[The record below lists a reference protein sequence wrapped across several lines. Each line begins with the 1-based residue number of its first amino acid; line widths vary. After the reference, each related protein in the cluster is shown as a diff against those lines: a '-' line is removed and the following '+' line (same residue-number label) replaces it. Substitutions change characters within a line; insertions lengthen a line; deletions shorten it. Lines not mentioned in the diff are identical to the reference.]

1 MEVVFALLAL
11 GLVGLAMVG
20 SLVGLFAWTRTSR
33 LEKRIDELAREL
45 EYVRRSRGAPPVETG
60 APAAEPTPR
69 VAVAPDPRPAAAAPV
84 IMPPSP
90 PLPAAPIPVPRDI
103 PLWPGSTPGAIPSR
117 PRMLGRVLDEIGI
130 PAADAPRPGRAAP
143 PPIDFATNLG
153 PKILVAT
160 GALAFMVFLGLF
172 VKYAWDNNWVGPA
185 GRVLIGALFGLG
197 LLALGM
203 RLMRRE
209 YRPLGQGLAAA
220 GLAGLYISAFAAHGF
235 YNLVPREVSALLMVA
250 VTASAVLLAVRL
262 DARLL
267 AALAWTGGYMT
278 PLLLSTGE
286 DRALALFLFI
296 ALLDA
301 GALLIDHRKPWP
313 ETAPIAMTG
322 TVLLY
327 SGWYARFFRP
337 ERFEVAALGL
347 VLFTV
352 LFAFGMARKQRGSGL
367 TVVVALGGVGVS
379 VLAGG
384 ADRPLPLLVLSLVLG
399 AGALRASRTMGRP
412 LAAAALLAAGLPYV
426 VWWLSHYRPE
436 TFGIAALWVLVVAA
450 LFILPVPGDEAE
462 AGPAGGSVSRAAV
475 GKEGPGLEL
484 AVLAGAGIASA
495 ALCAGTDRPLEIA
508 GFLAAMAGLAVLLR
522 VRWREAEVLGIL
534 AAALSIALWMAKFFT
549 AARAGDAYLVALPA
563 AGVFTAA
570 LLVRGLLARQHLGG
584 SDIVA
589 HLLLAAFTWWFFY
602 SVLDATHP
610 ALKGPAAA
618 AIAAGY
624 LAVGLAALRQSDR
637 DPRLVRVALGLATVF
652 LTLAIPIQLG
662 LHGVTLGWAAEGV
675 VLLALGTRFASA
687 QARAGAYA
695 VLFLAVVRLV
705 AMNQPLHEGAFRPV
719 FNPVFGT
726 WLVVVAALGVA
737 MWVARAPR
745 RELHPLDAT
754 VGPFLGGLAILL
766 LFGVLNGETR
776 ATFAQRRLEADRLGD
791 IAASQAARRVG
802 GLAVSVL
809 WTIFATG
816 LLAAGLAARSRA
828 LFYAAYGLFAL
839 TAGKV
844 VLWDLEDF
852 SVPYR
857 MAAFLALGVLLMAGA
872 YLNLRFRQRL
882 LPPPAQ

>member
-20 SLVGLFAWTRTSR
+20 SLVGLFAWTRTKH

-45 EYVRRSRGAPPVETG
+45 AHVRRSRGAAPAETGIPVE
-60 APAAEPTPR
+60 
-69 VAVAPDPRPAAAAPV
+69 DKRPATAAPV
-84 IMPPSP
+84 VEPPSP
-90 PLPAAPIPVPRDI
+90 PSPAAPIPPPPAIPPPR
-103 PLWPGSTPGAIPSR
+103 PATAASPPPPGA
-117 PRMLGRVLDEIGI
+117 GA
-130 PAADAPRPGRAAP
+130 PAR
-143 PPIDFATNLG
+143 IDFATNIG

-172 VKYAWDNNWVGPA
+172 VKYAWDNNWVGPT
-185 GRVLIGALFGLG
+185 GRVLIGAVFGLG
-197 LLALGM
+197 LLALGI

-220 GLAGLYISAFAAHGF
+220 GLAGLYTSAFAAHGF
-235 YNLVPREVSALLMVA
+235 YDLVPREVSALLMVA

-286 DRALALFLFI
+286 DRALALFLYL

-301 GALLIDHRKPWP
+301 GAMLIDQRKPWP

-337 ERFEVAALGL
+337 ERFDVAAFGL
-347 VLFTV
+347 VLFTA
-352 LFAFGMARKQRGSGL
+352 LFAFGMARKQRASGL
-367 TVVVALGGVGVS
+367 GAVVALGGIGVA
-379 VLAGG
+379 VMAGG
-384 ADRPLPLLVLSLVLG
+384 ADRPLPLLVLSMALG
-399 AGALRASRTMGRP
+399 AFALRASTTMGRG
-412 LAAAALLAAGLPYV
+412 LAAVALLAAGLPYV
-426 VWWLSHYRPE
+426 VWWGSHYRPE
-436 TFGIAALWVLVVAA
+436 AFGIAALWVLLAA
-450 LFILPVPGDEAE
+450 FLFVLPARRAAAE
-462 AGPAGGSVSRAAV
+462 A
-475 GKEGPGLEL
+475 GPGLEL

-495 ALCAGTDRPLEIA
+495 ALCAATDRPLEIA

-522 VRWREAEVLGIL
+522 GRWREAEVLGIL
-534 AAALSIALWMAKFFT
+534 AAALSVALWMERFFSAT
-549 AARAGDAYLVALPA
+549 RGGDAYLVALPA
-563 AGVFTAA
+563 AGVFAAA
-570 LLVRGLLARQHLGG
+570 LLVRGLLAGQHLGG
-584 SDIVA
+584 PDVAA
-589 HLLLAAFTWWFFY
+589 HLLLAGFAWWFFY
-602 SVLDATHP
+602 TVLDATHP

-618 AIAAGY
+618 AMAAAY
-624 LAVGLAALRQSDR
+624 LAVGLAALRRSDR
-637 DPRLVRVALGLATVF
+637 DQRLVRVALGLATAF

-662 LHGVTLGWAAEGV
+662 LHGVTLAWAAEGV

-687 QARAGAYA
+687 PARAGAYA
-695 VLFLAVVRLV
+695 VLLLAVVRLV
-705 AMNQPLHEGAFRPV
+705 EVHQPLHPGAFRPV

-726 WLVVVAALGVA
+726 WLAVVAALGAA

-745 RELHPLDAT
+745 RDRHPLDAT
-754 VGPFLGGLAILL
+754 VGPIVGGIAILL

-776 ATFAQRRLEADRLGD
+776 ATFAQRRLLADRLGD
-791 IAASQAARRVG
+791 AAASQAARRVG

-857 MAAFLALGVLLMAGA
+857 MLAFLALGLLLMAGA

-882 LPPPAQ
+882 MPAPTR

>member
-11 GLVGLAMVG
+11 GLVGLAMAG

-45 EYVRRSRGAPPVETG
+45 AFVRRSRGAAPAETG
-60 APAAEPTPR
+60 VLVDQPPR
-69 VAVAPDPRPAAAAPV
+69 GVPMAQDKRPAVAAPV
-84 IMPPSP
+84 VEP
-90 PLPAAPIPVPRDI
+90 PAAPIPAPPDI
-103 PLWPGSTPGAIPSR
+103 PLWPRPATAAIPTRPAPPPPPGA
-117 PRMLGRVLDEIGI
+117 
-130 PAADAPRPGRAAP
+130 AAP
-143 PPIDFATNLG
+143 PPIDFATNIG

-185 GRVLIGALFGLG
+185 GRVLIGAVFGLG
-197 LLALGM
+197 LLALGI
-203 RLMRRE
+203 RLMGRE

-220 GLAGLYISAFAAHGF
+220 GLAGLYTSAFAAHGF
-235 YNLVPREVSALLMVA
+235 YDLVPREVSALLMVA

-286 DRALALFLFI
+286 DRAGALFLYL

-301 GALLIDHRKPWP
+301 GALLIDQRKPWP

-352 LFAFGMARKQRGSGL
+352 LFAFGMARKQRASGL
-367 TVVVALGGVGVS
+367 GAVVALGGIGVA
-379 VLAGG
+379 VMAGA
-384 ADRPLPLLVLSLVLG
+384 ADRPLPLLVLSMLLG
-399 AGALRASRTMGRP
+399 AGALRASTTMGRG
-412 LAAAALLAAGLPYV
+412 LAAVALLAAGLPYAA
-426 VWWLSHYRPE
+426 WWASHYRPE
-436 TFGIAALWVLVVAA
+436 AFGIAALWVLLTAL
-450 LFILPVPGDEAE
+450 LFILPAPRVVAE
-462 AGPAGGSVSRAAV
+462 SGPATGASGSRTAMGSSV
-475 GKEGPGLEL
+475 PGLEL
-484 AVLAGAGIASA
+484 AVVAGAGIASA
-495 ALCAGTDRPLEIA
+495 ALCAATDRPLEIA
-508 GFLAAMAGLAVLLR
+508 GFLAAMAGLAVLVR

-534 AAALSIALWMAKFFT
+534 AAALSIALWMERFFSAT
-549 AARAGDAYLVALPA
+549 RAGDAYLIALPA
-563 AGVFTAA
+563 AGVFVTA
-570 LLVRGLLARQHLGG
+570 LLVRGLLARQPLGRP
-584 SDIVA
+584 DVAA
-589 HLLLAAFTWWFFY
+589 HLLLAVFAWSFLYT
-602 SVLDATHP
+602 VLDATHP
-610 ALKGPAAA
+610 SLKGPAAA
-618 AIAAGY
+618 AMAAVY

-637 DPRLVRVALGLATVF
+637 DQRLVRVALGLATAF

-662 LHGVTLGWAAEGV
+662 LHGITLAWAAEGV

-695 VLFLAVVRLV
+695 VLLLAVARLV
-705 AMNQPLHEGAFRPV
+705 GVHQPLHVGAFRPV
-719 FNPVFGT
+719 ANAVFGT
-726 WLVVVAALGVA
+726 WLAVVAALGAA

-745 RELHPLDAT
+745 RDRHPLDSQL
-754 VGPFLGGLAILL
+754 GPILAGVAIVL
-766 LFGVLNGETR
+766 LFAVLNGETR

-791 IAASQAARRVG
+791 AAASQAARRVG

-828 LFYAAYGLFAL
+828 LFYAAYALFAL

-857 MAAFLALGVLLMAGA
+857 MFAFLVLGLLLMAGA

-882 LPPPAQ
+882 MPAPIR

>member
-1 MEVVFALLAL
+1 MEAVFVLLAL

-45 EYVRRSRGAPPVETG
+45 AHVRRSRGAAPAETGIPVE
-60 APAAEPTPR
+60 
-69 VAVAPDPRPAAAAPV
+69 DKRPATAAPV
-84 IMPPSP
+84 VEPPSP
-90 PLPAAPIPVPRDI
+90 PSPAAPIPPPPAIPPPR
-103 PLWPGSTPGAIPSR
+103 PATAASPPPPGA
-117 PRMLGRVLDEIGI
+117 GA
-130 PAADAPRPGRAAP
+130 PAR
-143 PPIDFATNLG
+143 IDFATNIG

-172 VKYAWDNNWVGPA
+172 VKYAWDNNWVGPT
-185 GRVLIGALFGLG
+185 GRVLIGAVFGLG
-197 LLALGM
+197 LLALGI

-220 GLAGLYISAFAAHGF
+220 GLAGLYTSAFAAHGF
-235 YNLVPREVSALLMVA
+235 YDLVPREVSALLMVA

-286 DRALALFLFI
+286 DRALALFLYL

-301 GALLIDHRKPWP
+301 GAMLIDQRKPWP

-337 ERFEVAALGL
+337 ERFDVAAFGL
-347 VLFTV
+347 VLFTA
-352 LFAFGMARKQRGSGL
+352 LFAFGMARKQRASGL
-367 TVVVALGGVGVS
+367 GAVVALGGIGVA
-379 VLAGG
+379 VMAGG
-384 ADRPLPLLVLSLVLG
+384 ADRPLPLLVLSMALG
-399 AGALRASRTMGRP
+399 AFALRASTTMGRG
-412 LAAAALLAAGLPYV
+412 LAAVALLAAGLPYV
-426 VWWLSHYRPE
+426 VWWGSHYRPE
-436 TFGIAALWVLVVAA
+436 AFGIAALWVLLAA
-450 LFILPVPGDEAE
+450 FLFVLPARRAAAE
-462 AGPAGGSVSRAAV
+462 A
-475 GKEGPGLEL
+475 GPGLEL

-495 ALCAGTDRPLEIA
+495 ALCAATDRPLEIA

-522 VRWREAEVLGIL
+522 GRWREAEVLGIL
-534 AAALSIALWMAKFFT
+534 AAALSVALWMERFFSAT
-549 AARAGDAYLVALPA
+549 RGGDAYLVALPA
-563 AGVFTAA
+563 AGVFAAA
-570 LLVRGLLARQHLGG
+570 LLVRGLLAGQHLGG
-584 SDIVA
+584 PDVAA
-589 HLLLAAFTWWFFY
+589 HLLLAGFAWWFFY
-602 SVLDATHP
+602 TVLDATHP

-618 AIAAGY
+618 AMAAAY
-624 LAVGLAALRQSDR
+624 LAVGLAALRRSDR
-637 DPRLVRVALGLATVF
+637 DQRLVRVALGLATAF

-662 LHGVTLGWAAEGV
+662 LHGVTLAWAAEGV

-687 QARAGAYA
+687 PARAGAYA
-695 VLFLAVVRLV
+695 VLLLAVVRLV
-705 AMNQPLHEGAFRPV
+705 EVHQPLHPGAFRPV

-726 WLVVVAALGVA
+726 WLAVVAALGAA

-745 RELHPLDAT
+745 RDRHPLDAT
-754 VGPFLGGLAILL
+754 VGPIVGGIAILL

-776 ATFAQRRLEADRLGD
+776 ATFAQRRLLADRLGD
-791 IAASQAARRVG
+791 AAASQAARRVG

-857 MAAFLALGVLLMAGA
+857 MLAFLALGLLLMAGA

-882 LPPPAQ
+882 MPAPTR